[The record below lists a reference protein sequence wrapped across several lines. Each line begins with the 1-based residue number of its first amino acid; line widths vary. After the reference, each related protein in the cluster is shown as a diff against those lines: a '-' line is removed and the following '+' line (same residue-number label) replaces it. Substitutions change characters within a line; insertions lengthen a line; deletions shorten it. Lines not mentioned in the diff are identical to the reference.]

1 MSPKSKSENAKS
13 KTVGSKTADKN
24 AAPKAKAVG
33 QSQTSSEQ
41 SKSSAELSKTSGD
54 KVDSSSVES
63 ASAKQKSAKVSKTH
77 QKSALETAL
86 DAMPDDE
93 SLRSGAYQ
101 KTEEE
106 GERKGSWAKVSGGP
120 VFACIDMGT
129 NSFHMIVCR
138 ASDDRETFEV
148 ITKVKEIAPFFRRA
162 LGAHYI
168 DDIAFDTAKHMLR
181 DMLKQAQSKGATHVQ
196 AVATSA
202 VRESR
207 NGSETIERI
216 RQELK
221 LDARTVS
228 GKEEARLIYLGVLFS
243 MPELQERFVVIDIGG
258 GSTEIVSADRER
270 AYFAESYKMG
280 GARLTLRFFK
290 KGIPTKEA
298 LGELHGEV
306 TGMVKPA
313 AAKIAATGGYK
324 RVIGTSGTVQALA
337 KLDRVQTGRTG
348 EPLHGWRMPI
358 DRLAEIVSYIE
369 RCSVGGERIK
379 GVSADRS
386 QTILAGAIVL
396 LETMRALKA
405 DEITVCS
412 SALREGV
419 VVDRFLQTGWLNG
432 ALKSHS
438 DPRSASVHYLLEKYD
453 SSFKHAEQV
462 AKIAEKIFSQTKGI
476 LHNYDE
482 EVGHI
487 LWSAAMLHDV
497 GTFIAR
503 NGHHKHSYYL
513 IRHGGLL
520 GHSEEQ
526 VEMIASIA
534 RYHRGSAPK
543 DSHEAWQALNATM
556 RPIVQDLS
564 AILRVAEALDRS
576 HRQVILDLKVMMNP
590 YQGADTAPGVRPPK
604 MLSLVPFVKDG
615 ENLRA
620 EAWALNEKKEYFET
634 NFNVQ
639 LNFLIEAS
647 QAIR

>member
-1 MSPKSKSENAKS
+1 MSPKSKSDNAKTKAGSGGKAADKTATPKTKATGQTKASSKNGIGSKTVDTKIAKS
-13 KTVGSKTADKN
+13 K
-24 AAPKAKAVG
+24 
-33 QSQTSSEQ
+33 
-41 SKSSAELSKTSGD
+41 SANHEP
-54 KVDSSSVES
+54 
-63 ASAKQKSAKVSKTH
+63 
-77 QKSALETAL
+77 SALEKAL
-86 DAMPDDE
+86 DAMSDDE
-93 SLRSGAYQ
+93 SLKSGSYQ

-168 DDIAFDTAKHMLR
+168 DDIAFDTAKRMLR
-181 DMLKQAQSKGATHVQ
+181 DMLKTAQSKGATHVQ

-207 NGSETIERI
+207 NGAETIERI
-216 RQELK
+216 RQDLK

-243 MPELQERFVVIDIGG
+243 MPELKERFVVIDIGG
-258 GSTEIVSADRER
+258 GSTEIVAADRER

-290 KGIPTKEA
+290 KGAPTRES
-298 LGELHGEV
+298 LDELHGEV

-313 AAKIAATGGYK
+313 AAKIASTGGYK

-337 KLDRVQTGRTG
+337 KLDRVQTGRTH

-358 DRLAEIVSYIE
+358 DRLAEIVAYIE
-369 RCSVGGERIK
+369 RCSVGGDRIK

-462 AKIAEKIFSQTKGI
+462 AKIAEKIFNQTKGI

-543 DSHEAWQALNATM
+543 DSHEAWQALNVSA

-576 HRQVILDLKVMMNP
+576 HRQVIQDIKVMINP
-590 YQGADTAPGVRPPK
+590 YQGAVDTTPGVKPVK

-620 EAWALNEKKEYFET
+620 EAWALNEKKEYFES

-647 QAIR
+647 QAVR

>member
-1 MSPKSKSENAKS
+1 MSPKKPESPKVKASSSKSKSVSPKSASPKAAKS
-13 KTVGSKTADKN
+13 ANKK
-24 AAPKAKAVG
+24 
-33 QSQTSSEQ
+33 SE
-41 SKSSAELSKTSGD
+41 
-54 KVDSSSVES
+54 
-63 ASAKQKSAKVSKTH
+63 
-77 QKSALETAL
+77 
-86 DAMPDDE
+86 
-93 SLRSGAYQ
+93 
-101 KTEEE
+101 TEHT
-106 GERKGSWAKVSGGP
+106 RQGSWAKVSGGP

-138 ASDDRETFEV
+138 ATPDKEDFEV
-148 ITKVKEIAPFFRRA
+148 LTKVKEIAPFFRRS

-168 DDIAFDTAKHMLR
+168 DDVAFDNAKTILR
-181 DMLKQAQSKGATHVQ
+181 EMLKQAQSKGATHVQ

-207 NGSETIERI
+207 NGHETIERI

-221 LDARTVS
+221 LDARTIS

-243 MPELQERFVVIDIGG
+243 MPELKDRFVVVDIGG
-258 GSTEIVSADRER
+258 GSTEIVAADRQR
-270 AYFAESYKMG
+270 AYFAESYKLG
-280 GARLTLRFFK
+280 GARLTQRFFK
-290 KGIPTKEA
+290 KGFPTQESLK
-298 LGELHGEV
+298 ELHVEV
-306 TGMVKPA
+306 TGMLKPA
-313 AAKIAATGGYK
+313 AARIETVGGYQ

-337 KLDRVQTGRTG
+337 KLDRVQTGRTN

-358 DRLAEIVSYIE
+358 ERLAEIVAYIE

-379 GVSADRS
+379 GVSQDRS

-396 LETMRALKA
+396 LETLRALKA
-405 DEITVCS
+405 TEITVCS

-432 ALKSHS
+432 ALKSHN
-438 DPRSASVHYLLEKYD
+438 DPRSASVHHLLEKYD
-453 SSFKHAEQV
+453 SSFAHAEQV
-462 AKIAEKIFSQTKGI
+462 AKLATAIFQQTKGI

-534 RYHRGSAPK
+534 RYHRGATPK
-543 DSHEAWQALNATM
+543 DSHEAWQSLNSTAQ
-556 RPIVQDLS
+556 PIVQDLA

-576 HRQVILDLKVMMNP
+576 HRQLIKDIKVMMNP
-590 YQGADTAPGVRPPK
+590 YQGTDTGFGGK
-604 MLSLVPFVKDG
+604 LLSLVPFVKDG
-615 ENLRA
+615 ENCRA
-620 EAWALNEKKEYFET
+620 EAWALNEKKEYFESR
-634 NFNVQ
+634 FGVK
-639 LNFLIEAS
+639 LHFLIEAS
-647 QAIR
+647 QAVR

>member
-1 MSPKSKSENAKS
+1 MSPKSKAESGKS
-13 KTVGSKTADKN
+13 KTGGKAAEKSASGKEKTA
-24 AAPKAKAVG
+24 
-33 QSQTSSEQ
+33 
-41 SKSSAELSKTSGD
+41 KSSGSSK
-54 KVDSSSVES
+54 S
-63 ASAKQKSAKVSKTH
+63 ASAGAESKSLKTNGTKALKSNGTKSLKSKQS
-77 QKSALETAL
+77 LEEAL
-86 DAMPDDE
+86 DAMADDD
-93 SLRSGAYQ
+93 SLKSGNYL
-101 KTEEE
+101 KTESE
-106 GERKGSWAKVSGGP
+106 GTRTGSWVKVSGGP

-138 ASDDRETFEV
+138 ASDDKETFEV

-168 DDIAFDTAKHMLR
+168 DDIAFDTARRMLR
-181 DMLKQAQSKGATHVQ
+181 DMLKQAQSKGATHVM

-207 NGSETIERI
+207 NGAETIERI

-243 MPELQERFVVIDIGG
+243 MPELKERFVVIDIGG
-258 GSTEIVSADRER
+258 GSTEIVAADRER

-290 KGIPTKEA
+290 KGAPTREA
-298 LGELHGEV
+298 LDELHGEV

-313 AAKIAATGGYK
+313 AAKIVATGGYK
-324 RVIGTSGTVQALA
+324 KLIGTSGTVQALA
-337 KLDRVQTGRTG
+337 KLDRVQTGRMH

-358 DRLAEIVSYIE
+358 DRLAEIVAYIE
-369 RCSVGGERIK
+369 RCSVGGDRIK
-379 GVSADRS
+379 GVSQDRS

-576 HRQVILDLKVMMNP
+576 HRQVIEDLKVMINP
-590 YQGADTAPGVRPPK
+590 YQGADTTPGVRPLK
-604 MLSLVPFVKDG
+604 MLSLVPFVKEG

-620 EAWALNEKKEYFET
+620 EAWALNEKKEYFES
-634 NFNVQ
+634 NFGVQ

-647 QAIR
+647 QAVR

>member
-1 MSPKSKSENAKS
+1 MSPKSKPDNAKA
-13 KTVGSKTADKN
+13 KAGTGGKAADKT
-24 AAPKAKAVG
+24 AAPKAKATGPTKAV
-33 QSQTSSEQ
+33 
-41 SKSSAELSKTSGD
+41 SKNGA
-54 KVDSSSVES
+54 
-63 ASAKQKSAKVSKTH
+63 VSKTVES
-77 QKSALETAL
+77 KIARSKTANYEPSALEKAL
-86 DAMPDDE
+86 DAMSDDE
-93 SLRSGAYQ
+93 SLKSGSYQ
-101 KTEEE
+101 RTEEE

-168 DDIAFDTAKHMLR
+168 DDIAFDTAKRMLR
-181 DMLKQAQSKGATHVQ
+181 DMLKTAQSKGATHVQ

-207 NGSETIERI
+207 NGAETIERI
-216 RQELK
+216 RQDLK

-243 MPELQERFVVIDIGG
+243 MPELKERFVVIDIGG
-258 GSTEIVSADRER
+258 GSTEIVAADRER

-290 KGIPTKEA
+290 KGAPTKES
-298 LGELHGEV
+298 LDELHGEV

-313 AAKIAATGGYK
+313 AAKIASTGGYK

-337 KLDRVQTGRTG
+337 KLDRVQTGRTH

-358 DRLAEIVSYIE
+358 DRLAEIVAYIE

-438 DPRSASVHYLLEKYD
+438 DPRSASVHFLLEKYD

-462 AKIAEKIFSQTKGI
+462 AKIAEKIFNQTKGI

-543 DSHEAWQALNATM
+543 DSHEAWQALNVSA

-576 HRQVILDLKVMMNP
+576 HRQVIQDIKVMINP
-590 YQGADTAPGVRPPK
+590 YQGAVDTTPGVKPVK

-620 EAWALNEKKEYFET
+620 EAWALNEKKEYFES

-647 QAIR
+647 QAVR